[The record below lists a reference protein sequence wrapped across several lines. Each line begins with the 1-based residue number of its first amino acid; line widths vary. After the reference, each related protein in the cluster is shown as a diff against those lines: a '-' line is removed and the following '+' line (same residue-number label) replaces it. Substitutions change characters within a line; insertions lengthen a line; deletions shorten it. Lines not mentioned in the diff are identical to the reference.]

1 MSCQIPQK
9 SLAHIWLAW
18 SFFISSWCWRNSRTF
33 QIFWIEL
40 EPFLH
45 QLKSTA
51 IPDQQAAHFCPVW
64 LCHKKT
70 PLLFLDSSRYEEPC
84 FSDVVKT
91 FWGVLAGIINI
102 PCKSSVLLKL
112 NKKQNQLNKQNPLA
126 NCKNKQNDWT
136 LTGDWD
142 RWCSIFLSTMT
153 AFVKKSNKY
162 LRQISLLNTKG

>member
-18 SFFISSWCWRNSRTF
+18 SFSYLLSWCWRNSRTL
-33 QIFWIEL
+33 QIFWIE
-40 EPFLH
+40 P
-45 QLKSTA
+45 
-51 IPDQQAAHFCPVW
+51 AHFAPAKKYCHSRPVGST
-64 LCHKKT
+64 LSGSAIKNA
-70 PLLFLDSSRYEEPC
+70 LLFLDSSRFEEPC
-84 FSDVVKT
+84 FSDIVKT

-153 AFVKKSNKY
+153 AFVKKNPTS
-162 LRQISLLNTKG
+162 IWDTSHF